1 MVSLSNGAMEAMV
14 EVALPVFVEAVY
26 FRIRCS
32 KICSMR
38 SDLCFDGLVG

>member
-1 MVSLSNGAMEAMV
+1 MVSLSNGAMEAML

-32 KICSMR
+32 KIRSMR